1 MAGTVEF
8 FPVLALF
15 NALDIFVHI
24 SRFFKQT
31 LLVKI
36 VPVLAIF
43 KGQGC
48 WISRCLATATGNGEV
63 SLVVG
68 FSCIEVYLLSADIA

>member
-8 FPVLALF
+8 IPVLALF
-15 NALDIFVHI
+15 NALDIFIHI

-31 LLVKI
+31 CFGEI

-43 KGQGC
+43 KGQGLMD
-48 WISRCLATATGNGEV
+48 S
-63 SLVVG
+63 
-68 FSCIEVYLLSADIA
+68 